1 MAKPNVGLAESLK
14 VLRRFQDK
22 HGGVVESFDLTGTH
36 RARLVGAGFLRPI
49 IKGWY
54 LCANPAEKAGDTTAW
69 FASYWPFLSG
79 YLGKRFGKRYCL
91 NAEVSLA
98 LHTGITTAPR
108 QTTVVTR
115 EGGASKIDLP
125 HGTSIMLYTDSKNI
139 PGNRIEVKGL
149 QLQPLPEALCRAG
162 PNFFRSHPREAEIAL
177 AMVRDPSELLTF
189 LLSGDGYPAA
199 GRIAGAYRF
208 LGKPGFAERIVTT
221 MKRAGYEVR
230 ETNPFDTPA
239 PTLLSGNRERS
250 PYVLRLRSMWESWRG
265 DIIKGFPRAPGL
277 PRAPRRY
284 LANVAKRYV
293 ADAYNSLSIEGY
305 QVTEELIK
313 RVARGG
319 WNLDADAADSKDR
332 EALAARVYFQ
342 AFNRVKASIQRI
354 LEGKN
359 AGRVA
364 QTDHHEWYGEL
375 FAPAVTVGV
384 IKRHELAG
392 YRSGPVYIRN
402 SQHTPLPREALLDA
416 METLFDLLT
425 HEPEAAVRAVLGH
438 HLFVF
443 IHPYFDGNGRI
454 GRFLMNA
461 MLASGGYPWTVIRL
475 KRRTQYMAALEAASV
490 QGEIKPLVK
499 FIAQEMRGG
508 TAVGRSCRA
517 QLQRAI
523 HQPRGNYSAR

>member
-1 MAKPNVGLAESLK
+1 MAKPNVRLAESLK

-22 HGGVVESFDLTGTH
+22 HGGVVESLDLTETH
-36 RARLVGAGFLRPI
+36 RARLVEAGFLRPV

-54 LCANPAEKAGDTTAW
+54 ICANPAATPGDTTAW

-79 YLGKRFGKRYCL
+79 YLGKRFGKHYCL

-98 LHTGITTAPR
+98 LHTGVTTVPR
-108 QTTVVTR
+108 QITVVTK

-125 HGTSIMLYTDSKNI
+125 HGISIMIYTDSKNV

-149 QLQPLPEALCRAG
+149 QVQPLPDALCRAG
-162 PNFFRSHPREAEIAL
+162 PNFFRNHPREAEIAL
-177 AMVRDPSELLTF
+177 AMVRDPGELLTF
-189 LLSGDGYPAA
+189 LLSGDGYPAAA

-208 LGKPGFAERIVTT
+208 LGKPGFTERIVTT
-221 MKRAGYEVR
+221 MKRAAYEVR
-230 ETNPFDTPA
+230 ESNPFDTPA
-239 PTLLSGNRERS
+239 PTLLSGGRERW

-265 DIIKGFPRAPGL
+265 DVIKWFPRAPGL
-277 PRAPRRY
+277 PRSPQRY
-284 LANVAKRYV
+284 LANVAERYV

-305 QVTEELIK
+305 QVTEELIQ

-319 WNLDADAADSKDR
+319 WNPDTDAADSKDR
-332 EALAARVYFQ
+332 EVLAARGYYQ
-342 AFNRVKASIQRI
+342 AFNRVEASIQRI

-359 AGRVA
+359 AGQVA

-375 FAPAVTVGV
+375 FAPAVTMGI

-392 YRSGPVYIRN
+392 YRSGPIYIRN

-454 GRFLMNA
+454 GRFLINA

-475 KRRTQYMAALEAASV
+475 KRRAQYMAALEAASV
-490 QGEIKPLVK
+490 NGEIKPLVK
-499 FIAQEMRGG
+499 FIAQEMRAG
-508 TAVGRSCRA
+508 T
-517 QLQRAI
+517 
-523 HQPRGNYSAR
+523 PRTSARRNQ

>member
-1 MAKPNVGLAESLK
+1 MAEPNVRLAESLK

-22 HGGVVESFDLTGTH
+22 HGGVVESLDLTETH
-36 RARLVGAGFLRPI
+36 RARLVEAGFLRPI

-54 LCANPAEKAGDTTAW
+54 ICANPADQPGDSTAW

-79 YLGKRFGKRYCL
+79 YLGKRFGKHYCL

-98 LHTGITTAPR
+98 LHTGITTVPR
-108 QTTVVTR
+108 QITVVTK

-125 HGTSIMLYTDSKNI
+125 HGTSIMLYTDSKNV

-149 QLQPLPEALCRAG
+149 QVQPLPEALCRAG
-162 PNFFRSHPREAEIAL
+162 PNFFRNHPREAEIAL
-177 AMVRDPSELLTF
+177 AMVRDPGELLTF

-199 GRIAGAYRF
+199 AGRIAGACRF

-230 ETNPFDTPA
+230 EINPFDTTA
-239 PTLLSGNRERS
+239 PTLLPASHERS

-265 DIIKGFPRAPGL
+265 DVIKLFPRAPGL
-277 PRAPRRY
+277 PRAPQRY
-284 LANVAKRYV
+284 LANVAERYV

-313 RVARGG
+313 RVAHGN
-319 WNLDADAADSKDR
+319 WNPDADATDSKDR
-332 EALAARVYFQ
+332 EALAARGYYQ
-342 AFNRVKASIQRI
+342 AFNRVNASIQRI

-359 AGRVA
+359 AGQVA
-364 QTDHHEWYGEL
+364 RSDHHEWYGEL
-375 FAPAVTVGV
+375 FAPAVTVGI

-416 METLFDLLT
+416 METLFDLLAR
-425 HEPEAAVRAVLGH
+425 EPEAAVRAVLGH

-461 MLASGGYPWTVIRL
+461 MLASGGYPWSVIRL
-475 KRRTQYMAALEAASV
+475 KRRAQYMAALEAASV

-499 FIAQEMRGG
+499 FIAQEMRTG
-508 TAVGRSCRA
+508 T
-517 QLQRAI
+517 
-523 HQPRGNYSAR
+523 PRTSARRKLKK

>member
-1 MAKPNVGLAESLK
+1 MAKPNVRLAESLK

-22 HGGVVESFDLTGTH
+22 HGGVVESPDLTETH
-36 RARLVGAGFLRPI
+36 RARLVAAGFLRPV

-54 LCANPAEKAGDTTAW
+54 ICANPADKPGDTTAW
-69 FASYWPFLSG
+69 FASYWSFLSG

-98 LHTGITTAPR
+98 LHTGITTVPR
-108 QTTVVTR
+108 QITVVTK

-125 HGTSIMLYTDSKNI
+125 HDTSVMLYTDPKNV
-139 PGNRIEVKGL
+139 PGNRIEVKSL
-149 QLQPLPEALCRAG
+149 QVQPLPEALCRAG
-162 PNFFRSHPREAEIAL
+162 PNFFRSYPREAEIAL
-177 AMVRDPSELLTF
+177 AMVRDPGELLTF
-189 LLSGDGYPAA
+189 LLSGNGYPAAA
-199 GRIAGAYRF
+199 GRIAGACRF
-208 LGKPGFAERIVTT
+208 LGKPEFAERIITT
-221 MKRAGYEVR
+221 MKRGGYEVR
-230 ETNPFDTPA
+230 EINPFDTPA
-239 PTLLSGNRERS
+239 PTILSGSRERS

-265 DIIKGFPRAPGL
+265 EVIKLFPGAPGL

-284 LANVAKRYV
+284 LANVAERYV
-293 ADAYNSLSIEGY
+293 TDAYNSLSIEGY

-319 WNLDADAADSKDR
+319 WNPDADVADSKDR
-332 EALAARVYFQ
+332 EALAARGYYQ
-342 AFNRVKASIQRI
+342 AFNRVKTSIQRI
-354 LEGKN
+354 LEGSN
-359 AGRVA
+359 AGQVA
-364 QTDHHEWYGEL
+364 QRDHHEWYGEL
-375 FAPAVTVGV
+375 FAPAVTVGI

-416 METLFDLLT
+416 METLFDLLG

-443 IHPYFDGNGRI
+443 IHPYFDGNGRV

-475 KRRTQYMAALEAASV
+475 KRRAQYMAALEAASV
-490 QGEIKPLVK
+490 QGNIKPLVK
-499 FIAQEMRGG
+499 FIAQEMRAGSPI
-508 TAVGRSCRA
+508 TRRKS
-517 QLQRAI
+517 
-523 HQPRGNYSAR
+523 S

>member
-199 GRIAGAYRF
+199 AGRIAGAYRF

-359 AGRVA
+359 AGQIA

-402 SQHTPLPREALLDA
+402 SQHPPLPREALLDA
-416 METLFDLLT
+416 METLFDLLAR
-425 HEPEAAVRAVLGH
+425 EPEAAVRAVLGH

-475 KRRTQYMAALEAASV
+475 KRRAQYMAALEAASV
-490 QGEIKPLVK
+490 QGEIKPLAK
-499 FIAQEMRGG
+499 FIAQEMRAG
-508 TAVGRSCRA
+508 T
-517 QLQRAI
+517 L
-523 HQPRGNYSAR
+523 